1 MPSRRDRDKNDATRT
16 PLADL
21 APSIPERVAVADGAD
36 ATMAEPEPM
45 RSANTDIDPSPVATA
60 IPAETARSAP
70 PPRPGARKIRDRD
83 RSGTP
88 FVPRTIAEMQSGV
101 QRTVAAEPDAIEDQP
116 PIIEESPPELF
127 VSPRTLFITSF
138 MPFVVLAFIPALLD
152 LLWHG
157 AGLSRNVRLALDF
170 VVTLLCSAAAFALLV
185 RGWRIAFHT
194 APTELHPRSVLDL
207 WELRASGA
215 RRDGWITGSL
225 AIVAGFVVML
235 FFIVLL
241 TFVAK
246 GLTAT
251 YAVPYLIVLLLSKAV
266 GATIFVGYL
275 QRGLSAIMSPTR
287 AALTTGLLYG
297 VALALWNVATIVA
310 SNVDNPANFILTY
323 VVISLVVAFATAWI
337 RLRSTS
343 LIAAIAFQL
352 LLLLLGFSV

>member
-1 MPSRRDRDKNDATRT
+1 LPSRRDRAKNDATRT

-21 APSIPERVAVADGAD
+21 APSIPERVVVADEAD
-36 ATMAEPEPM
+36 ATVADPM
-45 RSANTDIDPSPVATA
+45 RSANTDPSPVATA
-60 IPAETARSAP
+60 IPAEAARSAP

-83 RSGTP
+83 QSSTP

-101 QRTVAAEPDAIEDQP
+101 QRTAAVEPDAI
-116 PIIEESPPELF
+116 
-127 VSPRTLFITSF
+127 
-138 MPFVVLAFIPALLD
+138 IPALVD
-152 LLWHG
+152 LLWRG

-185 RGWRIAFHT
+185 RGWRTAFHA

-207 WELRASGA
+207 WELRASGE

-235 FFIVLL
+235 FFIILL

-246 GLTAT
+246 GLSAT

-275 QRGLSAIMSPTR
+275 QRGLSAIVSPTR

-297 VALALWNVATIVA
+297 VALAIWNVATIIA